1 METIQL
7 LKYEV
12 IFHWIALS
20 LYLFSSIFFA
30 DYVSSRREK
39 AAKIAL
45 WLALIGLA
53 GHSVALGVRWYAVGH
68 GPYLQKGESF
78 SSIVWVA
85 MVMFLFF
92 SYKVPR
98 LRGIGFVVLPSCLLM
113 MILGLVYN
121 QWLADFIG
129 QALEHGRT
137 GIETGLYSKEG
148 IMKPPPTFHGI
159 WFVIHITSTIVSM
172 GAILIALSTAILYLL
187 KRRRSEVEF
196 YRKMPSLEV
205 IDDYSYKFTGLGFI
219 LWTVMIVTGA
229 IWAEQA
235 WGRYWGWDTIEIWSL
250 ITWLFMGIYLHLRRF
265 FKWQGERAS
274 WFLVVCVVLS
284 ISTLFIIPSLT
295 TTVHS
300 EYMK

>member
-1 METIQL
+1 METMQL

-20 LYLFSSIFFA
+20 FYLFSSIFFM
-30 DYVSSRREK
+30 DYVASRREK
-39 AAKIAL
+39 AVKLAL
-45 WLALIGLA
+45 WLALIGLIA
-53 GHSVALGVRWYAVGH
+53 HSIALGVRWYAVGH
-68 GPYLQKGESF
+68 GPYLQKAESF

-85 MVMFLFF
+85 MVMFLVFG
-92 SYKVPR
+92 YKVPK
-98 LRGIGFVVLPSCLLM
+98 LKGVGFVVLPCCLLM

-129 QALEHGRT
+129 QALEHGRS

-148 IMKPPPTFHGI
+148 IMRPPSTFHGI
-159 WFVIHITSTIVSM
+159 WFVIHITSTIVAM
-172 GAILIALSTAILYLL
+172 GAILISLSTAILYLVK
-187 KRRRSEVEF
+187 KRKTESEF
-196 YRKMPSLEV
+196 YTRLPSLNV
-205 IDDYSYKFTGLGFI
+205 IDDYSYKFIGFGFI
-219 LWTVMIVTGA
+219 SWTVMIVTGA

-274 WFLVVCVVLS
+274 WFLVACVILS
-284 ISTLFIIPSLT
+284 IFTLFVIPSLT
-295 TTVHS
+295 TTIHS
-300 EYMK
+300 EYLK